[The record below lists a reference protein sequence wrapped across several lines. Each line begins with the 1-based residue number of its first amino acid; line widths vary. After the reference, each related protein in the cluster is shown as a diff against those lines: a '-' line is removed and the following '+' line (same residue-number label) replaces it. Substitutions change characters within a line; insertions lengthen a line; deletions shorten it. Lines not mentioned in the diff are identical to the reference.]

1 MKKVIIPAV
10 IAKSQ
15 KELDDIFSKIK
26 DSACLLQLD
35 IMDSKFVPNSS
46 LDFDFKLPQK
56 KYKFEA
62 HLMVEY
68 PEKWVDENWE
78 KVDIIIAH
86 FESVKNPGKIIESVR
101 KKEKKVAFA
110 LNPETDVEQIK
121 KYLDDIDQVLIMTV
135 HPGFYGSKFL
145 PKTLNKVSWLREL
158 RPDLDIEVDGGIK
171 PGTIEEVSKAGA
183 NMFVSG
189 SFIINSADIK
199 ESIKILENKIKAD

>member
-1 MKKVIIPAV
+1 MK
-10 IAKSQ
+10 
-15 KELDDIFSKIK
+15 
-26 DSACLLQLD
+26 
-35 IMDSKFVPNSS
+35 
-46 LDFDFKLPQK
+46 
-56 KYKFEA
+56 
-62 HLMVEY
+62 
-68 PEKWVDENWE
+68 
-78 KVDIIIAH
+78 
-86 FESVKNPGKIIESVR
+86 

-135 HPGFYGSKFL
+135 HPGFYGSNFL
-145 PKTLNKVSWLREL
+145 PKTLNKVRWLREL

-189 SFIINSADIK
+189 SFIINSDDIK